1 MRTVNKKRLAT
12 LERKATP
19 APAAA
24 RPLGFAPVAQNNEDH
39 PDLYSYQGEL
49 YTDQQLSALPVK
61 RLIIITKAYGPLD
74 QGELDDDEE

>member
-19 APAAA
+19 APEHTKV
-24 RPLGFAPVAQNNEDH
+24 LGFAPVAQNDEQH
-39 PDLYSYQGEL
+39 PDLYSYEGAL
-49 YTDQQLSALPVK
+49 YSDEQLSTLPVK

-74 QGELDDDEE
+74 HGDLDDDQE